1 MYIQKNIKKVKDRT
15 YSTVLLVESYRDGN
29 KVKHRTIL
37 NLSKWEK
44 QQVDALD
51 ASLKGNS
58 LSSIDDLET
67 KAGKSIGGIWVFK
80 QLADQLGITKV
91 LGKGKESLFALLL
104 IIGRII
110 TQGSRLHLCQWG
122 RGQEIEDVLGIKEYD
137 ENNLY
142 ATLDWLS
149 INQEDIED
157 ALFKSRYNDK
167 PPRLFL
173 YDVTSSYL
181 EGQQN
186 ELANYGYNRDGK
198 KAKKQIVIGLLTDDN
213 GIPVAV
219 KVFKGNTSD
228 TSTVCGQ
235 VKKLSNR
242 FGVKNVTLVGDRG
255 MIKNVQIEYLSLYD
269 FDYIT
274 AITKAQIEKMLR
286 DDVFQINLF
295 DEKLIEVEHEGIRY
309 VLRRNPQRVE
319 ELKNSK
325 MGKYE
330 KLKTKSEELSKYL
343 KEHPKAKIETVLK
356 TLNELTE
363 TLSIKDWIDIKENE
377 RNISVSI
384 DDEKLKEDSKLD
396 GCYAIKTNLA
406 KEYITTDK
414 IHDRYKDLSFVE
426 HAFKV
431 MKTEQL
437 EVRPVYVR
445 KESRTSG
452 HVFVTMLAYILMH
465 EFNKRT
471 SHLKMTTEYMV
482 DILDKIQTIEI
493 SLAGKTIK
501 RIPTP
506 GEDAQ
511 IILNALGI
519 NLPLNI

>member
-1 MYIQKNIKKVKDRT
+1 MYVQRIIKKVKNRT
-15 YSTVLLVESYRDGN
+15 YSTVLLVESYRDGG
-29 KVKHRTIL
+29 KVKHRTVL

-51 ASLKGNS
+51 ASLKGNY
-58 LSSIDDLET
+58 LSSLDDLET

-91 LGKGKESLFALLL
+91 LGKGKEALFALLL

-122 RGQEIEDVLGIKEYD
+122 RGQELEDVLGIKKYD
-137 ENNLY
+137 ENHLY

-186 ELANYGYNRDGK
+186 ELAAYGYNRDGK

-219 KVFKGNTSD
+219 RVFKGNTSD
-228 TSTVCGQ
+228 TSTVCEQ

-242 FGVKNVTLVGDRG
+242 FGVKNITLVGDRG
-255 MIKNVQIEYLSLYD
+255 MIKNVQIEHLSLYG

-274 AITKAQIEKMLR
+274 AITKVQIKTLLK
-286 DDVFQINLF
+286 DGVFQIDLF
-295 DEKLIEVEHEGIRY
+295 DDKLMEIEYEGVRY
-309 VLRRNPQRVE
+309 VLRKNPHRVE

-325 MGKYE
+325 MSKYE
-330 KLKTKSEELSKYL
+330 KIKAKSEELSKYL
-343 KEHPKAKIETVLK
+343 KEHPKAKVETVLK
-356 TLNELTE
+356 TLNELTA
-363 TLSIKDWIDIKENE
+363 TLSIKDWVDIKENE
-377 RNISVSI
+377 RNIVVSI
-384 DDEKLKEDSKLD
+384 DDEKLKENSILD
-396 GCYAIKTNLA
+396 GCYAIKTNLT
-406 KEYITTDK
+406 KEDITADK
-414 IHDRYKDLSFVE
+414 IHERYKDLSLVE
-426 HAFKV
+426 HAFKI

-445 KESRTSG
+445 KKSRTVG
-452 HVFVTMLAYILMH
+452 HVFVTMLAYILTH
-465 EFNKRT
+465 EFDKRT
-471 SHLKMTTEYMV
+471 SNLSMTTEYMV
-482 DILDKIQTIEI
+482 DVLDKIQTIEI
-493 SLAGKTIK
+493 SLAGKTVK

-511 IILNALGI
+511 TTLNALDI
-519 NLPLNI
+519 KLPLNV